1 MLLTC
6 ACAPGMDGT
15 KPTITVAD
23 RQKETASLWKYMV
36 DAVFVFNKLR
46 CRGNIYVNGWAQVFS
61 NQFSYEIFPSF
72 ERWWPDE
79 NERPPHSNYSNEWMT
94 HLLFNDI
101 WTDGKFDGFEKE
113 IAMTRGVRP
122 KNRASKS
129 KSKNKM
135 EKNSSR

>member
-1 MLLTC
+1 
-6 ACAPGMDGT
+6 
-15 KPTITVAD
+15 
-23 RQKETASLWKYMV
+23 
-36 DAVFVFNKLR
+36 
-46 CRGNIYVNGWAQVFS
+46 
-61 NQFSYEIFPSF
+61 
-72 ERWWPDE
+72 
-79 NERPPHSNYSNEWMT
+79 MT